1 MDQSEIYTNIIIEGT
16 VLDNYFISNYH
27 NIFNSK
33 TNKFVRPNNKYYKLY
48 HYNII
53 YIVTLNDLLNENI
66 VS

>member
-16 VLDNYFISNYH
+16 VLTNYFMSNHH

-48 HYNII
+48 HCSII
-53 YIVTLNDLLNENI
+53 YIVTFKELIEQT
-66 VS
+66 SFK

>member
-16 VLDNYFISNYH
+16 VLDNYFISNHY

-33 TNKFVRPNNKYYKLY
+33 TNKFVRPNNKHYKLY

-53 YIVTLNDLLNENI
+53 YIVTLKELIEQT
-66 VS
+66 SF

>member
-1 MDQSEIYTNIIIEGT
+1 MDQSEIYTNIIIEGI
-16 VLDNYFISNYH
+16 VLTNYFISNHH

-33 TNKFVRPNNKYYKLY
+33 TNKFVRPNNKHYKLY